1 MAKLRI
7 GGTWS
12 ILIAFC
18 HALVLCILNVC
29 ILNSNKPTFTSTD
42 GNSLLSLRTEFWKPE
57 TIQKSSKTHWCVL
70 SKKTTWR
77 STHKY
82 FNHFPHASE
91 GILPCWSWFRQENAT
106 DHCGFVLHDGLTLD
120 STDGRKN
127 SWQQQLVK
135 AMGCRV
141 EYLEEPLPENGVSPL
156 SDLTE
161 VQHIPNMY
169 LQRPRYGQMIYLDHP
184 EDAHAL
190 RRRVIPDS
198 SVIDKK
204 HKGNGKRLH
213 IGIIQRTR
221 SRIITNLDEIVT
233 ALQDKLENCEIT
245 ISELNNAP
253 LLRHQAEWFASKDVI
268 IAVHG
273 AALANAI
280 FVTPGT
286 IILQLYPANFF
297 WQSLDPLIEQS
308 GGIALDWYDRKED
321 PIVAWRNA
329 QAQKNQVVNE
339 AREGNVTPP
348 IDQII
353 EPILLSLG
361 AKLATMKDMNNFRFV
376 P

>member
-1 MAKLRI
+1 
-7 GGTWS
+7 
-12 ILIAFC
+12 
-18 HALVLCILNVC
+18 
-29 ILNSNKPTFTSTD
+29 
-42 GNSLLSLRTEFWKPE
+42 
-57 TIQKSSKTHWCVL
+57 
-70 SKKTTWR
+70 
-77 STHKY
+77 
-82 FNHFPHASE
+82 
-91 GILPCWSWFRQENAT
+91 
-106 DHCGFVLHDGLTLD
+106 
-120 STDGRKN
+120 
-127 SWQQQLVK
+127 
-135 AMGCRV
+135 MGCRV
-141 EYLEEPLPENGVSPL
+141 EYLEEPLPEDGVSPL
-156 SDLTE
+156 SDPTE

-169 LQRPRYGQMIYLDHP
+169 LQRPRYGQMKYLDHP

-198 SVIDKK
+198 LIDKK
-204 HKGNGKRLH
+204 YYKGNGNPLQ

-221 SRIITNLDEIVT
+221 SRIITNLDKIVT

-245 ISELNNAP
+245 ISDLNDAP
-253 LLRHQAEWFASKDVI
+253 LLHHQAEWFATKDVI

-329 QAQKNQVVNE
+329 QAQKKEVVNK

-353 EPILLSLG
+353 DPILLSLG
-361 AKLATMKDMNNFRFV
+361 AKLATMEDMKNYRFV

>member
-7 GGTWS
+7 GGTCT

-18 HALVLCILNVC
+18 HAFALCILNWKAAFM
-29 ILNSNKPTFTSTD
+29 ISTD
-42 GNSLLSLRTEFWKPE
+42 DNTLLSLHTETWKVG
-57 TIQKSSKTHWCVL
+57 TIQKTNKTDWCIL

-77 STHKY
+77 STHTY

-106 DHCGFVLHDGLTLD
+106 NHCGFVLHDGLTLD
-120 STDGRKN
+120 SKDGRRN
-127 SWQQQLVK
+127 SWQRQLIK

-141 EYLEEPLPENGVSPL
+141 KYSKEPLPENGVSPL
-156 SDLTE
+156 SDPTE

-190 RRRVIPDS
+190 RRRVISDKL
-198 SVIDKK
+198 VDKK
-204 HKGNGKRLH
+204 QNGNGNPLR

-221 SRIITNLDEIVT
+221 SRVITNLDEIVT
-233 ALQDKLENCEIT
+233 ALQDKLENCVIT
-245 ISELNNAP
+245 ISELKEAP
-253 LLRHQAEWFASKDVI
+253 LLRQQAEWFATKDVI

-286 IILQLYPANFF
+286 IILQLYPPNFF

-329 QAQKNQVVNE
+329 QAQKMQVVDK

-353 EPILLSLG
+353 DPILLSLG
-361 AKLATMKDMNNFRFV
+361 AKLATMVDMNNVRFT

>member
-7 GGTWS
+7 GGTCT

-18 HALVLCILNVC
+18 HAFALCILNWKAAFM
-29 ILNSNKPTFTSTD
+29 ISTD
-42 GNSLLSLRTEFWKPE
+42 DNTLLSLHTETWKVG
-57 TIQKSSKTHWCVL
+57 TIQKTNKTDWCIL

-77 STHKY
+77 STHTY

-106 DHCGFVLHDGLTLD
+106 NHCGFVLHDGLTLD
-120 STDGRKN
+120 SKDGRRN
-127 SWQQQLVK
+127 SWQRQLIK

-141 EYLEEPLPENGVSPL
+141 KYSKEPLPENGVSPL
-156 SDLTE
+156 SDPTE

-190 RRRVIPDS
+190 RRRVISDS
-198 SVIDKK
+198 LIDKK
-204 HKGNGKRLH
+204 QSGNGNPLR

-221 SRIITNLDEIVT
+221 SRVITNLDEIVT
-233 ALQDKLENCEIT
+233 ALQDKLENCVIT
-245 ISELNNAP
+245 ISELKEAP
-253 LLRHQAEWFASKDVI
+253 LLRQQAEWFATKDVI

-286 IILQLYPANFF
+286 IILQLYPPNFF

-329 QAQKNQVVNE
+329 QAQKMQVVDK

-353 EPILLSLG
+353 DPILLSLG
-361 AKLATMKDMNNFRFV
+361 AKLATMVDMNNVRFT

>member
-1 MAKLRI
+1 
-7 GGTWS
+7 
-12 ILIAFC
+12 
-18 HALVLCILNVC
+18 
-29 ILNSNKPTFTSTD
+29 
-42 GNSLLSLRTEFWKPE
+42 
-57 TIQKSSKTHWCVL
+57 
-70 SKKTTWR
+70 
-77 STHKY
+77 
-82 FNHFPHASE
+82 
-91 GILPCWSWFRQENAT
+91 
-106 DHCGFVLHDGLTLD
+106 
-120 STDGRKN
+120 
-127 SWQQQLVK
+127 
-135 AMGCRV
+135 MGCRV
-141 EYLEEPLPENGVSPL
+141 EYLEEPLPEDSISPL
-156 SDLTE
+156 SDPTE

-169 LQRPRYGQMIYLDHP
+169 LQRPRYGQIIYLDHP

-190 RRRVIPDS
+190 RRRVIPDTL
-198 SVIDKK
+198 IDKK
-204 HKGNGKRLH
+204 HDGHGKRLQ

-221 SRIITNLDEIVT
+221 SRIITNLDEIVR
-233 ALQDKLENCEIT
+233 ALRDKFENCEIT
-245 ISELNNAP
+245 ISELNDAP
-253 LLRHQAEWFASKDVI
+253 FLRQQAEWFATKDVI

-286 IILQLYPANFF
+286 IILQLYPPNFF

-329 QAQKNQVVNE
+329 QAQKQQVVDK

-361 AKLATMKDMNNFRFV
+361 AKLATMMEVNNLRFV

>member
-1 MAKLRI
+1 
-7 GGTWS
+7 
-12 ILIAFC
+12 
-18 HALVLCILNVC
+18 
-29 ILNSNKPTFTSTD
+29 
-42 GNSLLSLRTEFWKPE
+42 
-57 TIQKSSKTHWCVL
+57 
-70 SKKTTWR
+70 
-77 STHKY
+77 
-82 FNHFPHASE
+82 
-91 GILPCWSWFRQENAT
+91 
-106 DHCGFVLHDGLTLD
+106 
-120 STDGRKN
+120 
-127 SWQQQLVK
+127 
-135 AMGCRV
+135 MGCRV
-141 EYLEEPLPENGVSPL
+141 KYSKEPLPENGVSPL
-156 SDLTE
+156 SDPTE

-190 RRRVIPDS
+190 RRRVISDS
-198 SVIDKK
+198 LIDKK
-204 HKGNGKRLH
+204 QSGNGNPLR

-221 SRIITNLDEIVT
+221 SRVITNLDEIVT
-233 ALQDKLENCEIT
+233 ALQDKLENCVIT
-245 ISELNNAP
+245 ISELKEAP
-253 LLRHQAEWFASKDVI
+253 LLRQQAEWFATKDVI

-286 IILQLYPANFF
+286 IILQLYPPNFF

-329 QAQKNQVVNE
+329 QAQKMQVVDK

-353 EPILLSLG
+353 DPILLSLG
-361 AKLATMKDMNNFRFV
+361 AKLATMVDMNNVRFT